1 MCCLLFC
8 YLLIVD
14 SLITDSAAGAT
25 AFACGIKTYN
35 RAIGMDPLKRP
46 CGTVLEAA
54 RRQGYKTGLVVTAKI
69 TDATP
74 ACFASHVVD
83 RNYENTIA
91 EHLIGNGLLN
101 RSVDLM
107 FGGKFPPLTELGIV
121 MVGGR
126 CHFLPKEHPESCRL
140 DSQDLLGQ
148 ATDNGF
154 TYIPDKNTFD
164 TLNGGTTAP
173 LPLLGLFSRGVFPRP
188 RLPYM

>member
-1 MCCLLFC
+1 M
-8 YLLIVD
+8 VD

-83 RNYENTIA
+83 RGYENTIA
-91 EHLIGNGLLN
+91 EHLIGNGPLN

-107 FGGKFPPLTELGIV
+107 FGGTPHSPFHR
-121 MVGGR
+121 R
-126 CHFLPKEHPESCRL
+126 CCWEGC
-140 DSQDLLGQ
+140 G
-148 ATDNGF
+148 N
-154 TYIPDKNTFD
+154 
-164 TLNGGTTAP
+164 
-173 LPLLGLFSRGVFPRP
+173 LF
-188 RLPYM
+188 